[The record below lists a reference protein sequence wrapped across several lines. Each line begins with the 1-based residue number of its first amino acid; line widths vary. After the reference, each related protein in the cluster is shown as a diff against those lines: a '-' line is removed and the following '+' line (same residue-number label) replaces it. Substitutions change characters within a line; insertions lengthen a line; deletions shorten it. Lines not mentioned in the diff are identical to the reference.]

1 MFTYT
6 ITETGSPPG
15 VTNDTSV
22 KTVSFKVTDNGKGE
36 LTVERVGDETKPMFE
51 FTNAY
56 GVTPV
61 DSSVTG
67 QIPVSKSLVGREL
80 VEGEFLFEL
89 VENGQVV
96 ARGANDAAGNVAM
109 RAVTYTCAC
118 HG

>member
-1 MFTYT
+1 MRSHVFTYT
-6 ITETGSPPG
+6 ITETGSAPG

-36 LTVERVGDETKPMFE
+36 LTVERVDDETKPMFE

-56 GVTPV
+56 SVTPV

-67 QIPVSKSLVGREL
+67 PGQITVSKSLVGREL

-89 VENGQVV
+89 VEKRPGCGAG
-96 ARGANDAAGNVAM
+96 ARM
-109 RAVTYTCAC
+109 TLRAT
-118 HG
+118 